1 MEPDRSAQL
10 SKYWDMKSEREAA
23 RDQDPNKQ
31 IHTDL
36 LLRMI
41 RRHVPVQRCRILDAG
56 GGTGR
61 FSILLARLGH
71 DVTHVDISPEMLK
84 IARAEAER
92 NEVDLTFE
100 QGNVTDLSRWSD
112 RSFDA
117 VLCLDAPV
125 SFCHRE
131 FPAALDELA
140 RVAGRTLILSV
151 FNRTG
156 LMIPLGVEFDLIHF
170 GKLKTVLQVNS
181 HGNLD
186 VTEELLNKRSTLMP
200 SWHAFTPKEIVE
212 ELGKRKFKTSEVSA
226 PGTMSRSVSKE
237 LLSKVIT
244 SDGYQDYLSFEETID
259 SQEGLLGVGSAVA
272 SGLAV
277 VAHRAAFL
285 HRITSIAGHSFS

>member
-41 RRHVPVQRCRILDAG
+41 RRHLPAERCRILDAG

-61 FSILLARLGH
+61 FSIPLAKLGH
-71 DVTHVDISPEMLK
+71 EVTHADISPEMLR
-84 IARAEAER
+84 IAEAEAER
-92 NEVDLTFE
+92 KEAHLSFE
-100 QGNVTDLSRWSD
+100 EANVTDLSRWSD
-112 RSFDA
+112 RSFDM

-125 SFCHRE
+125 SFCHRD

-156 LMIPLGVEFDLIHF
+156 LMIPAGVEFDLIHY
-170 GKLKTVLQVNS
+170 GKLKTVLEVNR

-186 VTEELLNKRSTLMP
+186 VNEELLSKMSTLMP

-212 ELGKRKFKTSEVSA
+212 ELGKRKFKAVEVSA

-237 LLSKVIT
+237 LLSKLIGSV
-244 SDGYQDYLSFEETID
+244 DYPDYLAFEETID
-259 SQEGLLGVGSAVA
+259 SQESLLGVGSAVA

-277 VAHRAAFL
+277 VARRA
-285 HRITSIAGHSFS
+285 T